1 MDLYL
6 TTLTL
11 SFTPEVVAAIFGGL
25 LGAWISSDIKRYGW
39 QLSFMFMIA
48 AVAFAGAMGEY
59 LNVTRGIKSI
69 FWLFILNIPL
79 GMIVGSLLDVIRI
92 ANRPLIE
99 RLVIGI
105 GNSGVSIV
113 LESVIG
119 RLAKFFGVDIP
130 NIEGSGLGK
139 DDDKNDKDKV
149 DKEDVKK
156 DDNYK

>member
-1 MDLYL
+1 MDLYI

-11 SFTPEVVAAIFGGL
+11 SFTPQIVASILGGL
-25 LGAWISSDIKRYGW
+25 LGAFIASDRKRYGW

-48 AVAFAGAMGEY
+48 AIAFAGAMGEY
-59 LNVTRGIKSI
+59 LNISRGITSI
-69 FWLFILNIPL
+69 FWLFLLNIPL
-79 GMIVGSLLDVIRI
+79 GMIVGSTLDVIRI

-119 RLAKFFGVDIP
+119 RLAKWFGVDIP
-130 NIEGSGLGK
+130 NIEGNGLGK

-149 DKEDVKK
+149 DK
-156 DDNYK
+156 YKGL